1 MTRLGIF
8 VVWLLHFL
16 PLAIL
21 SRIGQGF
28 GMLLYAFARER
39 RRVARTNL
47 RLCFPEMPE
56 KERETMVRRHF
67 RAFGRGML
75 EFGILWWSSRER
87 IQRLVKI
94 EGMEHWQA
102 LGDKPVIW
110 LVCHFVG
117 LDMGGMRLS
126 TEYPFVTLYR
136 QQRNRFFDRILRRGR
151 TRFGTTTLFS
161 RQDGIRP
168 VVKALRGGLPFYYVT
183 DQDFGARDALFVPFF
198 GVPAAT
204 ITGLSRLCGVAG
216 AAVVPC
222 ITRQL
227 PGGAGYVV
235 KFYPAWEDYPSAD
248 LESDTRRMNAFFEER
263 ILEMPEQYFWL
274 HRRFKTR
281 PPGVAPIYSK
291 K

>member
-8 VVWLLHFL
+8 IVWLLHFL

-28 GMLLYAFARER
+28 GMVLFAFARER
-39 RRVARTNL
+39 RLIARTNL
-47 RLCFPEMPE
+47 RLCFPDMPE
-56 KERETMVRRHF
+56 NKREALLRGHF
-67 RAFGRGML
+67 RSFGRGML
-75 EFGILWWSSRER
+75 EFGILWWSSKER
-87 IQRLVKI
+87 IQRIVKI
-94 EGMEHWQA
+94 EGREHWQA
-102 LGDKPVIW
+102 VGGKPVIW

-126 TEYPFVTLYR
+126 TEYPLVTLYR
-136 QQRNRFFDRILRRGR
+136 RQRHPYFERLLRYGR
-151 TRFGTTTLFS
+151 TRFGNTTLFS

-168 VVKALRGGLPFYYVT
+168 VVRALRDGLPFYYVT
-183 DQDFGARDALFVPFF
+183 DQDFGARDAVFVPFF
-198 GVPAAT
+198 GVPSAT
-204 ITGLSRLCGVAG
+204 ITGPARLCNVTG
-216 AAVVPC
+216 AVVIPC

-227 PGGAGYVV
+227 PGGAGYVT
-235 KFYPAWEDYPSAD
+235 KFYPAWANYPSGD

-263 ILEMPEQYFWL
+263 IREMPEQYFWL

-281 PPGVAPIYSK
+281 PPGAAPVYPK